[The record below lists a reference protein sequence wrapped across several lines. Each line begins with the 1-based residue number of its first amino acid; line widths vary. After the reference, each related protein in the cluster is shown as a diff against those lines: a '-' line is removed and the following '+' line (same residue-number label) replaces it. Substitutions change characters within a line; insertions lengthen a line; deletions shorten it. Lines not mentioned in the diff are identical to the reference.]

1 MHLVSYRNARTLVFL
16 SAVLSVLPVQAMLA
30 QSSAPPDTVRARD
43 AGARMERV
51 ADGIYAIIHDEA
63 TEDWPNGNTGVVV
76 GDQGVLVVDATY
88 LPSRARADIAL
99 IRTVTDKPVRY
110 VVITHLHRDHNG
122 GTSAYRDAFPSVSV
136 ISGPETREFIAIN
149 RAATARAGAATGSP
163 LRARLATLE
172 HLLAAGQDS
181 AGHAL
186 SADDK
191 AALAKNVS
199 RRKTELADLTT
210 LRVIVPDVTVNKEL
224 VLHLGARTV
233 VIQDRGRA
241 NSPDDVT
248 AFVPDQ
254 RVLFTGDIVVQAPIP
269 YLGATWPV
277 EWARVLRD
285 IEASPSSTVV
295 PGHGPVMHDL
305 SYVRAVRALIESVN
319 SQVAASLQQGLPLDQ
334 IQQRVDVTANRAAV
348 PAWSTPDADADWR
361 ASVRVLVER
370 AWHEL
375 RGLD

>member
-1 MHLVSYRNARTLVFL
+1 MTYSLLRCSLLLALLTLLTVIP
-16 SAVLSVLPVQAMLA
+16 SQPIAA
-30 QSSAPPDTVRARD
+30 QARD

-51 ADGIYAIIHDEA
+51 ADGVYAIIHDAA
-63 TEDWPNGNTGVVV
+63 TEDWPNSNTGVVV
-76 GDQGVLVVDATY
+76 GDNGVLVVDATY
-88 LPSRARADIAL
+88 LPSRAKADIAL

-110 VVITHLHRDHNG
+110 VVISHLHRDHTG
-122 GTSAYRDAFPSVSV
+122 GTSAYREAFPNVSV

-149 RAATARAGAATGSP
+149 RAATARAGAASGSP
-163 LRARLATLE
+163 LRARLAALE
-172 HLLAAGQDS
+172 RQLS
-181 AGHAL
+181 AGHDSSGRAL
-186 SADDK
+186 SAQET

-199 RRKTELADLTT
+199 QRRIEITDLEGYT
-210 LRVIVPDVTVNKEL
+210 VVVPDVTVKTEL

-248 AFVPDQ
+248 AFVADQ
-254 RVLFTGDIVVQAPIP
+254 RVLFTGDIVVEAPIP

-285 IEASPSSTVV
+285 IEASAPSAVV
-295 PGHGPVMHDL
+295 PGHGPVMHDV
-305 SYVRAVRALIESVN
+305 SYVRSMRELIESVDG
-319 SQVAASLQQGLPLDQ
+319 QVAALLKQGLPLDQ
-334 IQQRVDVTANRAAV
+334 IQQRVDVATNRAAV
-348 PAWSTPDADADWR
+348 PAWNSADVDADWR
-361 ASVRVLVER
+361 GSVRALVER